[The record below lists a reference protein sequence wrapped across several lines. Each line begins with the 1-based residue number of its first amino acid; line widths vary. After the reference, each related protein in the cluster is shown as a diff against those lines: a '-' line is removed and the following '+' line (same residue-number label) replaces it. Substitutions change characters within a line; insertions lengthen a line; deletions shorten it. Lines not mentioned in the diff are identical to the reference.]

1 MSKILKMVQVTDIQ
15 KAIHS
20 FNSQRKIPLQ
30 LKGIFFDMD
39 GVLFNSMPL
48 HAKAWL
54 QVFEENG
61 FPIPEFEP
69 YLNEGCTALYTVK
82 KMYKKYRDQEIS
94 DEIAEDYRIKKHT
107 RMNSFPIP
115 EAMPGMPAFLR
126 TLSNNNIDC
135 WVVTGSAQDMLID
148 RLEKEFPD
156 SLFRNKMVTALDV
169 KNGKPDPEPYLKA
182 LGKSGLST
190 SESLVVENA
199 PMGVLSAKAAGL
211 FTIAVNTGP
220 IDPLILKAAG
230 ADLVFSGCE
239 ELIENWPLIRSIIAG
254 K

>member
-1 MSKILKMVQVTDIQ
+1 MVTQSDIKHAIDKFAQ
-15 KAIHS
+15 KLNNPFH
-20 FNSQRKIPLQ
+20 

-54 QVFEENG
+54 QVFEEFG

-69 YLNEGCTALYTVK
+69 YLNEGSTALYTVR

-94 DEIAEDYRIKKHT
+94 EELAEKFKNRKHAL
-107 RMNSFPIP
+107 MNTLPDP
-115 EAMPGMPAFLR
+115 ETMPGMPVFLK
-126 TLSNNNIDC
+126 TLKDKGIDC
-135 WVVTGSAQDMLID
+135 WVVTGSAQQNLIN
-148 RLEKEFPD
+148 RLIEEFHD
-156 SLFRNKMVTALDV
+156 TLTRDKMVTALDV

-182 LGKSGLST
+182 MKKSGFNT
-190 SESLVVENA
+190 FESLVVENA

-220 IDPLILKAAG
+220 IDPEILKDAG

-239 ELIENWPLIRSIIAG
+239 ELIENWYSIKKLIAG
-254 K
+254 N